1 MSDGTKRRSL
11 ADRLRRR
18 NVPAD
23 PMADPDPVREILVD
37 LIGDSRRVASWNPQG
52 AAERILAAMADRAE
66 VRLRKVGG
74 DE

>member
-1 MSDGTKRRSL
+1 MSDRTKRRSL

-18 NVPAD
+18 NAPAD
-23 PMADPDPVREILVD
+23 PMADPVREILVD